1 MSLLEK
7 PLSVQRQEIKDR
19 LIKLFSDNRASGKTL
34 GDTAYETT
42 DLYFELSTDLRQEN
56 ERLGKEIKRLNIE
69 IKNIKSQCRL
79 L

>member
-19 LIKLFSDNRASGKTL
+19 LIKLFSDNRASGKTI
-34 GDTAYETT
+34 GDTAYDTT

-56 ERLGKEIKRLNIE
+56 ERLGKEIKRLNIK